1 MVIMDRLALC
11 MIPVASAQTKDN
23 TVMKTT
29 LAFLTLGTLL
39 IGTLSFAQPAPL
51 ATNPPAKSSQILAQQ
66 KTGVVC
72 TIYAGNLSWAAFGLR
87 IVQYS
92 TMGLV
97 ENCDEKHFNQLTIA
111 SINAQLRAVQQPL
124 FIIQGAAHHYLMDV
138 NLASLPKPFVRIGE
152 LKMSPVGY
160 VDVQIHDLIM
170 SKGLREGSIVG
181 SEYTPFPLTS
191 NIHYIWNI
199 GKPVHRLVAPNGDR
213 YVMFGY
219 TNRVLKD
226 INKDN
231 LALISPMLTL
241 PANWKYESYLLD
253 RTLTIKTDPS
263 NDFTLNVLFDDAFNM
278 YIQSTD

>member
-1 MVIMDRLALC
+1 
-11 MIPVASAQTKDN
+11 
-23 TVMKTT
+23 MKSL
-29 LAFLTLGTLL
+29 LAFLTLSSLL
-39 IGTLSFAQPAPL
+39 IATPSFAQSAPAAASASPATSTPL
-51 ATNPPAKSSQILAQQ
+51 EAKTPPTEKTSQILAQQ
-66 KTGVVC
+66 RTGIVC
-72 TIYAGNLSWAAFGLR
+72 TIYAGNLSFAARGVR
-87 IVQYS
+87 ITQYS

-97 ENCDEKHFNQLTIA
+97 ENCDESHFNQLTIA
-111 SINAQLRAVQQPL
+111 SIGAQLRAVQQPL

-152 LKMSPVGY
+152 LKMSPVGFA
-160 VDVQIHDLIM
+160 DINLSQLLT

-181 SEYTPFPLTS
+181 SEYSPFPLTS

-219 TNRVLKD
+219 TNRVLKGA
-226 INKDN
+226 NKDN
-231 LALISPMLTL
+231 LSLIGPLLTL

-253 RTLTIKTDPS
+253 RTLTIKTDPT
-263 NDFTLNVLFDDAFNM
+263 NDFTLNILFDDAFNM

>member
-1 MVIMDRLALC
+1 
-11 MIPVASAQTKDN
+11 
-23 TVMKTT
+23 MKSR
-29 LAFLTLGTLL
+29 LAFLTLSSLL
-39 IGTLSFAQPAPL
+39 TVSASFAQPAPAAESAPKAASTQL
-51 ATNPPAKSSQILAQQ
+51 AIKNPPAEKTSQILAQQ
-66 KTGVVC
+66 KTGIVC
-72 TIYAGNLSWAAFGLR
+72 TIYAGNFSLAARGVR

-97 ENCDEKHFNQLTIA
+97 ENCDEEHFNQLTIA
-111 SINAQLRAVQQPL
+111 SIGAQLRAVQQPL

-160 VDVQIHDLIM
+160 ADIRIRDLLLN
-170 SKGLREGSIVG
+170 KGLRQGSIVG

-219 TNRVLKD
+219 TNRVLKGA
-226 INKDN
+226 NKDN
-231 LALISPMLTL
+231 LSLIGPLLTL
-241 PANWKYESYLLD
+241 PANWKYESYLID
-253 RTLTIKTDPS
+253 RTLTIKTDPT

-278 YIQSTD
+278 YIQSNE